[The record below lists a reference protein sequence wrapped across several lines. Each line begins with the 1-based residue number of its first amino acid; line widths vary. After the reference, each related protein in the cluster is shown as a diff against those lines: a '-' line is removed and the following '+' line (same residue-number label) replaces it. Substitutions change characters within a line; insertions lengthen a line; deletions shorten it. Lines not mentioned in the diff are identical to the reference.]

1 MKKLILIGGTMG
13 AGKSTVS
20 EILLKLLDQSVYLDG
35 DWCWKMNPFL
45 ATEEDREMVLQ
56 NISDLLRR
64 FLNHSSL
71 KYVVFCWVMHQ
82 EEIVKEILKRLDGCE
97 YELFRFNLICE
108 EGVLRERLKK
118 DVEKGLRMP
127 DVIERSVARL
137 PLYRSLEGTPLD
149 VSNISAIEV
158 AQQIQKRIESEE
170 RNSGK

>member
-1 MKKLILIGGTMG
+1 MKRLILVGGTMG
-13 AGKSTVS
+13 VGKTAASLALTR
-20 EILLKLLDQSVYLDG
+20 ILPDNVFLDG

-97 YELFRFNLICE
+97 YEIFCFYLICE

-137 PLYRSLEGTPLD
+137 PLYRSLEGTLLD